1 MLELLPPEIFA
12 RVLEIAID
20 TWGIG
25 FLPPICLVSST
36 CYDVVVSTPSLWG
49 IIVVDRQ
56 SSLSLLTQQLVKV
69 KAADIRLSFCRKGW
83 RNRITDK
90 HSRRF
95 MASLAALSH
104 NWVRVDM
111 PTNLLGLTRWLDMW
125 RVEILSLRYH
135 GGSKLNRRRHTPTR
149 TCTPSRLRACQK
161 NGPRASSARASP
173 TSPSVVLSASP
184 YRRSSATSLSSHTF
198 HTLDLENISFLP
210 LSAAAHRTVHLA
222 MLTNLELVGVQDLT
236 PLLLNLR
243 APALRTLRI
252 RNCIGQMGSVL
263 SQWSQAGYLPAH
275 LQSLELSHCFST
287 ASSSPDSESEYIP
300 LLIGWLARLPALLR
314 LTLSHHAEIADPI
327 SPDSSLDTDL
337 FRALA
342 SPHGAGPIVGGWLCP
357 SLIHLCLDTALR
369 SVAEVLPIAQARA
382 RAPGGEG
389 ERRPA
394 TLQSLQAQLCSSGS
408 DAELAELRSFFA
420 EAEDVRL
427 IQLSWA
433 AVLNTFSFAWGKSV
447 VLRNSRMIFF
457 AISLKYPFR
466 ESSFAYAGK
475 SSSAVCDPF
484 VVVKLSSS
492 LSTDRMFARF
502 SFYCRR
508 RRPGFGAAGKI
519 EPAKEM
525 HV

>member
-135 GGSKLNRRRHTPTR
+135 GGSKLNVADTSLADKFFDSETAAYTHPNLHSFTASGLPEEWTTR
-149 TCTPSRLRACQK
+149 FLSSRISYFSISRLVRIPVSTVQ
-161 NGPRASSARASP
+161 RY
-173 TSPSVVLSASP
+173 LSLVP
-184 YRRSSATSLSSHTF
+184 HV

-222 MLTNLELVGVQDLT
+222 MLTNLELVGRLPCARSASGT
-236 PLLLNLR
+236 
-243 APALRTLRI
+243 AT
-252 RNCIGQMGSVL
+252 GQMGS
-263 SQWSQAGYLPAH
+263 AGYLPAH

-314 LTLSHHAEIADPI
+314 LTLSHHAEIADPT

-342 SPHGAGPIVGGWLCP
+342 SPHGAGPVVGGWLCP

-420 EAEDVRL
+420 EAEDVR
-427 IQLSWA
+427 
-433 AVLNTFSFAWGKSV
+433 FA
-447 VLRNSRMIFF
+447 LC
-457 AISLKYPFR
+457 
-466 ESSFAYAGK
+466 
-475 SSSAVCDPF
+475 SSAI
-484 VVVKLSSS
+484 
-492 LSTDRMFARF
+492 R
-502 SFYCRR
+502 
-508 RRPGFGAAGKI
+508 
-519 EPAKEM
+519 
-525 HV
+525 

>member
-1 MLELLPPEIFA
+1 MLELLPPEIFS

-49 IIVVDRQ
+49 IIVVGRQ

-83 RNRITDK
+83 QNRITEK
-90 HSRRF
+90 HTRRF

-111 PTNLLGLTRWLDMW
+111 PTNLLGLTRWSDMW
-125 RVEILSLRYH
+125 RVEVLSLRYH
-135 GGSKLNRRRHTPTR
+135 GGSKLNVTDTSLADKFFDSETAAYTHPNLHSFTASGLPEEWTTR
-149 TCTPSRLRACQK
+149 FLSSRISYFSISRLVRI
-161 NGPRASSARASP
+161 PASTVQRY
-173 TSPSVVLSASP
+173 LSLVP
-184 YRRSSATSLSSHTF
+184 HV
-198 HTLDLENISFLP
+198 HTLDLESISFLP

-252 RNCIGQMGSVL
+252 RNCTGQMGSVL

-314 LTLSHHAEIADPI
+314 LTLSHHAEIADPT

-342 SPHGAGPIVGGWLCP
+342 SPHGAGPVVGGWLCP

-420 EAEDVRL
+420 EAEDVRCVCL
-427 IQLSWA
+427 GC
-433 AVLNTFSFAWGKSV
+433 SFALCS
-447 VLRNSRMIFF
+447 I
-457 AISLKYPFR
+457 
-466 ESSFAYAGK
+466 
-475 SSSAVCDPF
+475 
-484 VVVKLSSS
+484 
-492 LSTDRMFARF
+492 
-502 SFYCRR
+502 
-508 RRPGFGAAGKI
+508 
-519 EPAKEM
+519 
-525 HV
+525 